1 MPLPPGPRRP
11 AALQLVEWVQRPLP
25 FLERCRERFG
35 DLFRLRFPTVGDL
48 VLLATPEL
56 VRQVFLGDPEVLH
69 AGKSNRVLEPLLG
82 QHSVILLDG
91 AEHLRQR
98 RLLMPPLHGDRMHA
112 YAATM
117 GCATESALARFPSGQ
132 PFALAP
138 LMQSITLEVI
148 LRAVFGVD
156 EATQLGELSQRM
168 VELLDRVAKPWLL
181 FLQALELDWPGS
193 PYQRFMRRRQELDR
207 LLYQLIAERRAV
219 HAAERRDDILSLL
232 LDVTD
237 EQGRPMSDEEL
248 RDELV
253 TLLVAGHETTATAL
267 AWTFE
272 RVLARPDVLARLHA
286 ELDEAGATDDGGPLS
301 PEAIPRLHYLD
312 AVIKETLRLRPILP
326 IVGRALQ
333 RPWSIGGYELPAGTM
348 VAPCIYLVQ
357 RHAGTWPEPERFR
370 PERFLGAKTD
380 PYAWLPFGG
389 GIRRCLGMSFALYE
403 MKIVLATVLR
413 AARLRLDGPPVRVV
427 RRGITLAP
435 SGGTRVVLARRA
447 A

>member
-11 AALQLVEWVQRPLP
+11 AALQFVEWVQRPLP

-35 DLFRLRFPTVGDL
+35 DLFHLRFPTVGD
-48 VLLATPEL
+48 VVILARPEL
-56 VRQVFLGDPEVLH
+56 VKPVFLGDPDVLH

-82 QHSVILLDG
+82 THSVILLDG

-117 GCATESALARFPSGQ
+117 RRAAESALARFPSER

-148 LRAVFGVD
+148 LRAVFGVE
-156 EATQLGELSQRM
+156 EAAQLGELSERM
-168 VELLDRVAKPWLL
+168 VALLDRVAKPWLL
-181 FLQALELDWPGS
+181 FLQALEFDWPGS
-193 PYQRFMRRRQELDR
+193 PYQRFMRRRQGLDR
-207 LLYQLIAERRAV
+207 LLYQLIAERRAA

-248 RDELV
+248 RDELM
-253 TLLVAGHETTATAL
+253 TLLVAGHETTATSL

-272 RVLARPDVLARLHA
+272 RVLSRPDVLARLLA
-286 ELDEAGATDDGGPLS
+286 ELDEVGGGGPVRS
-301 PEAIPRLHYLD
+301 EDIPRLQYLD

-333 RPWSIGGYELPAGTM
+333 RPWSVGGYELPAGTM

-357 RHAGTWPEPERFR
+357 RHAGTWPEPERFW
-370 PERFLGAKTD
+370 PERFLGIKVD

-403 MKIVLATVLR
+403 MKIVLATVLQ
-413 AARLRLDGPPVRVV
+413 AVRLRLDGPPVQVV

-435 SGGTRVVLARRA
+435 SGGARVVLTRRA